1 MVSSGSSL
9 LSSVSASAL
18 PARAL
23 IQMHTAGMSGYHGN
37 DLTSS
42 RAPSSGVS
50 VCGQH
55 IIDSQ
60 GLIHGTCPGCPALTE
75 WVLPWLC
82 KHACHAHAVPLL
94 ADMLPPRGVSVA
106 TLF

>member
-55 IIDSQ
+55 IIDFT
-60 GLIHGTCPGCPALTE
+60 GLDISHFPGLSNPDRVGIALA
-75 WVLPWLC
+75 VLPC
-82 KHACHAHAVPLL
+82 
-94 ADMLPPRGVSVA
+94 LPY
-106 TLF
+106 T

>member
-55 IIDSQ
+55 STFQQ
-60 GLIHGTCPGCPALTE
+60 GWIHDTCPNCPTLTD
-75 WVLPWLC
+75 WVSPWLC
-82 KHACHAHAVPLL
+82 DHACHAHDVP
-94 ADMLPPRGVSVA
+94 S
-106 TLF
+106 